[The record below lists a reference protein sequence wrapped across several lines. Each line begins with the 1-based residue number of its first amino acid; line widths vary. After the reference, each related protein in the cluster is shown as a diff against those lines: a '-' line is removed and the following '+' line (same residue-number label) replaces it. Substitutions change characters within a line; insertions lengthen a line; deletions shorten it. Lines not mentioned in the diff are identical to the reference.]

1 MEKKDML
8 DALVDYYSD
17 GNKSHFARHIGVKP
31 SVVTMW
37 YTRNSFVPEVLFN
50 GCDGISAEWL
60 LSNGTVGS
68 MLKEEPNFM
77 AEEERLKYKEKIAKL
92 QGEVKI
98 LREITK
104 LNKKNKVKKKKDKE

>member
-1 MEKKDML
+1 ML

-17 GNKSHFARHIGVKP
+17 GNKSHFARHIGVNP

-37 YTRNSFVPEVLFN
+37 YTRNSFVPEVLFK

-68 MLKEEPNFM
+68 MLKDEPNFM

-104 LNKKNKVKKKKDKE
+104 LNNKNNKVKKKKNKE